1 MYSISRR
8 DIPLAQQAIQA
19 GHAALEHA
27 YTFGRPP
34 DQHPSYIHL
43 TIRDKASLEQLRARL
58 NAAGIETAE
67 FHEPYQDWGLTAI
80 SCLLTEENRHLLK
93 GLQLWKLP
101 TQPEQQARP
110 AEPKTIPVAAP
121 RELEKEAA

>member
-1 MYSISRR
+1 LYTISRR

-27 YTFGRPP
+27 YQYGRPS
-34 DQHPSYIHL
+34 DHHPSYIHL
-43 TIRDKASLEQLRARL
+43 THRDQARLEQLRHSL
-58 NAAGIETAE
+58 EQEGIPTAS

-80 SCLLTEENRHLLK
+80 ACLLTEEQRSLLK

-101 TQPEQQARP
+101 TQAGG
-110 AEPKTIPVAAP
+110 AS
-121 RELEKEAA
+121 